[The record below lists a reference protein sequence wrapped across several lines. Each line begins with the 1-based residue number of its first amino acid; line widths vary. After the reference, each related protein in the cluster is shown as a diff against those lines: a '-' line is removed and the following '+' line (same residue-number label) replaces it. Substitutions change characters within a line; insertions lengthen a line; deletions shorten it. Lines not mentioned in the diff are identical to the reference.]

1 MRDPSP
7 IPDDITERLFNRL
20 HPLTG
25 RCLVKS
31 LVAFLAASLFLLFP
45 ALARAQNTGRIE
57 CARGDGYIY
66 LYSSMTTLDV
76 RSTLQCG
83 EIVQIT
89 GRFETYY
96 AVRTAK
102 DEVGYVPF
110 ASLVVL
116 KDLPGTG
123 LPKATSPSPER
134 ISYDARPDPPPPP
147 VNPPF
152 VLAKGTQV
160 RLKVLK
166 TLTSTTAHTSDAME
180 FAVIEDVLVDGVVV
194 IPKGAKA
201 AGVVDSVE
209 TKKRFGRGGSLA
221 FHIASVRLADNEL
234 APLHCFQEISG
245 SSNTSAEAVLPL
257 ASGKDAAILE
267 DAEFTAVVDTDVQ
280 LKREAFAAP
289 TAPVRPEAS
298 LWCPIAERAPGRS
311 RSAGCSCQRLATI
324 PATLTPCRWLYAP
337 FDLLKRSSPI
347 EHKNL

>member
-1 MRDPSP
+1 M
-7 IPDDITERLFNRL
+7 
-20 HPLTG
+20 
-25 RCLVKS
+25 KS
-31 LVAFLAASLFLLFP
+31 LVAFLAASLLLLFP

-76 RSTLQCG
+76 RTTLQCG

-89 GRFETYY
+89 GRYETYC

-102 DEVGYVPF
+102 GEVGYVPL
-110 ASLVVL
+110 ASIVVL
-116 KDLPGTG
+116 KDLAGAG
-123 LPKATSPSPER
+123 LPRPAAPSRER
-134 ISYDARPDPPPPP
+134 ISYDARPDPP

-152 VLAKGTQV
+152 VLLKGTQV

-166 TLTSTTAHTSDAME
+166 TLTSATAHTSDAME

-234 APLHCFQEISG
+234 APLHCFQEVSG
-245 SSNTSAEAVLPL
+245 SSNTSAEAVLAL

-267 DAEFTAVVDTDVQ
+267 DAEFSALVDTDVQ

-289 TAPVRPEAS
+289 TAPNDS
-298 LWCPIAERAPGRS
+298 TAPAVSHSPQS
-311 RSAGCSCQRLATI
+311 R
-324 PATLTPCRWLYAP
+324 
-337 FDLLKRSSPI
+337 
-347 EHKNL
+347 

>member
-1 MRDPSP
+1 M
-7 IPDDITERLFNRL
+7 
-20 HPLTG
+20 
-25 RCLVKS
+25 KS
-31 LVAFLAASLFLLFP
+31 LVAFLAASLLLLFP

-76 RSTLQCG
+76 RTTLQCG

-89 GRFETYY
+89 GRYETYC

-102 DEVGYVPF
+102 GEVGYVPLV
-110 ASLVVL
+110 SIVVL
-116 KDLPGTG
+116 KDLAGTG
-123 LPKATSPSPER
+123 LPRPAAPSRER
-134 ISYDARPDPPPPP
+134 ISYDARPDPPPLP

-152 VLAKGTQV
+152 VLLKGTQV

-166 TLTSTTAHTSDAME
+166 TLTSATAHTSDAME

-234 APLHCFQEISG
+234 APLHCFQEVSG
-245 SSNTSAEAVLPL
+245 SSNTSAEAVLAL
-257 ASGKDAAILE
+257 APGKDAAILE
-267 DAEFTAVVDTDVQ
+267 DAEFSALVDTDVQ

-289 TAPVRPEAS
+289 TAPNDS
-298 LWCPIAERAPGRS
+298 TAPAVSHSPQS
-311 RSAGCSCQRLATI
+311 R
-324 PATLTPCRWLYAP
+324 
-337 FDLLKRSSPI
+337 
-347 EHKNL
+347 

>member
-1 MRDPSP
+1 M
-7 IPDDITERLFNRL
+7 
-20 HPLTG
+20 
-25 RCLVKS
+25 KS
-31 LVAFLAASLFLLFP
+31 LVAFLAASLLLLFP

-76 RSTLQCG
+76 RTTLQCG

-89 GRFETYY
+89 GRYETYC

-102 DEVGYVPF
+102 GEVGYVPL
-110 ASLVVL
+110 ASIVVL
-116 KDLPGTG
+116 KDLAGAG
-123 LPKATSPSPER
+123 LPRPAAPSRER
-134 ISYDARPDPPPPP
+134 ISYDARPDPP

-152 VLAKGTQV
+152 VLLKGTQV
-160 RLKVLK
+160 HLKVLK
-166 TLTSTTAHTSDAME
+166 TLTSATAHTSDAME

-234 APLHCFQEISG
+234 APLHCFQEVSG
-245 SSNTSAEAVLPL
+245 SSNTSAEAVLAL

-267 DAEFTAVVDTDVQ
+267 DAEFSALVDTDVQ

-289 TAPVRPEAS
+289 TAPNDS
-298 LWCPIAERAPGRS
+298 TAPAVSHSPQS
-311 RSAGCSCQRLATI
+311 R
-324 PATLTPCRWLYAP
+324 
-337 FDLLKRSSPI
+337 
-347 EHKNL
+347 